1 MMMMQAGCQ
10 LDAELIPLLVQHLTS
25 QQRDTRS
32 AAAAALAD
40 AVAQHPDTTSSSLAA
55 VVGLYGEDPEEDMD
69 EVRAAVLLD
78 DAERA
83 ARQAAQQQL
92 EATRSGVA
100 TALEA
105 LSGVLS
111 GADVHTALDFL
122 VNRGLAERVDAIRE
136 AMVGA
141 GEQHMMW
148 AFLGGVV
155 VVTEGAACMLVHEVM
170 HVLNTCWVF
179 YLLRGSSAQHCIKC
193 ASFKKTFPL
202 CRDCTV
208 HITYQMMATF
218 ERGMRA
224 LYLQVNFNAMHFCF
238 CCYCC
243 CADQVLR
250 WLSLTAR
257 VWPSSC
263 CLSWSRTS
271 IPRPPSVWGCR
282 RTAMTWSGRA
292 WWCCWA

>member
-1 MMMMQAGCQ
+1 MMLQAGCQ
-10 LDAELIPLLVQHLTS
+10 LDAELIPLLVHHLTS

-40 AVAQHPDTTSSSLAA
+40 AVSQHPDTTSSSLAA

-105 LSGVLS
+105 LSGVLT

-141 GEQHMMW
+141 GEQHAVW
-148 AFLGGVV
+148 GVWGGGM
-155 VVTEGAACMLVHEVM
+155 EGAACMLVHKST
-170 HVLNTCWVF
+170 HVLHMLGVPLIAPQHNLNVTVQVPNKVAT
-179 YLLRGSSAQHCIKC
+179 LLQRVHGVMSA
-193 ASFKKTFPL
+193 S
-202 CRDCTV
+202 R
-208 HITYQMMATF
+208 
-218 ERGMRA
+218 R
-224 LYLQVNFNAMHFCF
+224 LQ
-238 CCYCC
+238 
-243 CADQVLR
+243 L
-250 WLSLTAR
+250 
-257 VWPSSC
+257 
-263 CLSWSRTS
+263 
-271 IPRPPSVWGCR
+271 
-282 RTAMTWSGRA
+282 
-292 WWCCWA
+292 